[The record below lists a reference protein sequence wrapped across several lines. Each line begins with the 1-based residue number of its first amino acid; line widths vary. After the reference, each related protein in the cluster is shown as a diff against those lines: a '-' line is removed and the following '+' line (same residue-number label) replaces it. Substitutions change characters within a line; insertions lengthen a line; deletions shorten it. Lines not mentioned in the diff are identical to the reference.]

1 MNRRLRATA
10 LDKLMF
16 QVHPFHDR
24 QCRCVITFDGR
35 LDGQRMARAVELS
48 LDAAPVLG
56 CRYVSHPWQP
66 RWERVS
72 LPDSAIAFS
81 QVQPQDMERETSGFL
96 GEAMDPMRGP
106 QVAARLIRS
115 GRDALCIKLS
125 HLAADAGG
133 LLDYIR
139 MLSRLYRQLRI
150 DPDHIPPAVAA
161 GDRGQ
166 GQVLRGAG
174 LSALI
179 QGCIHTRYPRSQW
192 GFPRAGSD
200 LSGRAFP
207 VRRIGSERLAR
218 LKAYCRTE
226 GAKFTDVLLTAF
238 YRALCGILDA
248 PAGARLPVQSTIDL
262 RRYLPSGR
270 AGAICDLS
278 GAYYPVIRHSPG
290 ARFEGT
296 LGDVK
301 AAVAKARTGHP
312 WLGSALFLELTTLL
326 PSGLQTRIAQKII
339 GNEVASGKAHPFLSN
354 LGAID
359 PGIFDF
365 GDAVAADL
373 GLFGPVTFPPNFLI
387 TIYTFRD
394 QLSITS
400 SFCPTAADPG
410 LVDAFFDRF
419 LDELPA

>member
-1 MNRRLRATA
+1 MNGRIRAVA

-35 LDGQRMARAVELS
+35 LDGPRIARAVELS

-56 CRYVSHPWQP
+56 CRYVSNPWQSH
-66 RWERVS
+66 WEICS
-72 LPDSAIAFS
+72 PPNSSFAFS
-81 QVQPQDMERETSGFL
+81 QVQPQDMERETGGFL
-96 GEAMDPMRGP
+96 GEGMDPMRGP
-106 QVAARLIRS
+106 QVAVRLIRS
-115 GRDALCIKLS
+115 GRDVLCVKLS

-139 MLSRLYRQLRI
+139 LLSHLYRQLRI
-150 DPDHIPPAVAA
+150 DPDHIPPAAA
-161 GDRGQ
+161 GGDRGQ

-174 LSALI
+174 LRTLI
-179 QGCIHTRYPRSQW
+179 QGCIHARYPRSQW
-192 GFPRAGSD
+192 GFPRTGFD

-218 LKAYCRTE
+218 LKAYCRKD
-226 GAKFTDVLLTAF
+226 GAKFTDVLVSAF
-238 YRALCGILDA
+238 YRALSGILDA
-248 PAGARLPVQSTIDL
+248 PAGARLPVQLTIDL
-262 RRYLPSGR
+262 RHYLPSGR

-278 GAYYPVIRHSPG
+278 GAYYPIIRHSPG
-290 ARFEGT
+290 ARFEVT

-301 AAVAKARTGHP
+301 AAVAKAKAGHP
-312 WLGSALFLELTTLL
+312 WLGSALFLELMTLL
-326 PSGLQTRIAQKII
+326 PAGLQTRIAQMII
-339 GNEVASGKAHPFLSN
+339 GNELASGKAHPFLSN

-359 PGIFDF
+359 PRTFDF

-373 GLFGPVTFPPNFLI
+373 GMFGPVTFPPNFLI
-387 TIYTFRD
+387 TIYTFHD